1 MEVSNVVN
9 IPSFFG
15 NKVAKK
21 LTFTDQGIKIETTGP
36 TIIIPA
42 ENINA
47 FRYRVGF
54 IYGYWLTFGR
64 QYVIETKDFQ
74 NKVFQIKLTS
84 IYGIKRK
91 AYYEAWSKIYQLLWK
106 YYFTSTLNY
115 YAELYKI
122 NQVFEIA
129 GVNFDTDGISW
140 DKKNKLQWNEIAIS
154 NYRTYFMIYNANN
167 IKQTKS
173 CSFANDWNASILQQ
187 IIKAVV
193 NQQKEITGTQ
203 QQ

>member
-15 NKVAKK
+15 SKIAKK
-21 LTFTDQGIKIETTGP
+21 LTFTDQGIKVETAGP
-36 TIIIPA
+36 IIIIPA

-47 FRYRVGF
+47 FRYKVGWTR
-54 IYGYWLTFGR
+54 GYKFVFGR

-74 NKVFQIKLTS
+74 NKIFEIKLNS

-106 YYFTSTLNY
+106 YYFTSALNY

-140 DKKNKLQWNEIAIS
+140 DKKNKLLWNEIAIS

-193 NQQKEITGTQ
+193 KQREQITGTQ
-203 QQ
+203 E

>member
-1 MEVSNVVN
+1 MEVSNVVT
-9 IPSFFG
+9 IPSFLG
-15 NKVAKK
+15 SKIAKK
-21 LTFTDQGIKIETTGP
+21 LTFTDQGIKIETSGP
-36 TIIIPA
+36 TVIIPA

-47 FRYRVGF
+47 FRYKVGF
-54 IYGYWLTFGR
+54 MRGYTFLLGR
-64 QYVIETKDFQ
+64 QYIIEIKDFQ
-74 NKVFQIKLTS
+74 NKTFGIKLPS

-91 AYYEAWSKIYQLLWK
+91 AYYEAWSEIYQLLWK
-106 YYFTSTLNY
+106 YYFNSTLNY

-122 NQVFEIA
+122 NQIFEIA
-129 GVNFDTDGISW
+129 GVNFDADGISW
-140 DKKNKLQWNEIAIS
+140 DKKNKLLWNEIAIS

-193 NQQKEITGTQ
+193 KQQKEIAGTQ